1 MKLIKSVSGKYIM
14 TIVKLS
20 LVFIISA
27 LPLLAA
33 EGSDKESLSIPIPET
48 KISYNWFLA
57 YVNGKEDGA
66 SIDEFQVRRGYINIT
81 SKFNSWI
88 STRITPDLTVDREGD
103 GEGDLEMRFK
113 YLYVNFAMPSKWI
126 FTKPNL
132 EFGLVHRPWLDF
144 EQKINRYRSQ
154 GTLFLERNGLF
165 NSADNGITF
174 MSLLGGEMNN
184 DYKKEVNS
192 KYPGR
197 YGSVALGIYN
207 GGGYHAIEKNRS
219 KVFESRLTLRPA
231 PDVAPGLQVSWL
243 LKLGK
248 GNTAAEPDFSVNA
261 AMLSYERRWSVLTF
275 QYYRGEGNSKG
286 SVVLPGGEAA
296 PQEGYSFFGEYHIP
310 FTNFGMI
317 GRYDYF
323 DHNRDLDNM
332 STKRTIAG
340 LVYYLPAA
348 SKIILDV
355 DSVEFEASDTRETVG
370 KFTVEVN
377 F

>member
-1 MKLIKSVSGKYIM
+1 MIKSVCRY
-14 TIVKLS
+14 S
-20 LVFIISA
+20 LILVAAILLQQIIFITSIC
-27 LPLLAA
+27 A
-33 EGSDKESLSIPIPET
+33 EESSDKENLSIPIPET

-57 YVNGKEDGA
+57 YVNGKEDGVN
-66 SIDEFQVRRGYINIT
+66 IDEFQVRRGYINIT

-113 YLYVNFAMPSKWI
+113 YLYVDFKMSSKWI

-154 GTLFLERNGLF
+154 GTHFLERNGLF

-174 MSLLGGEMNN
+174 MSLLGGEM
-184 DYKKEVNS
+184 DSKYKKEVNS

-197 YGSVALGIYN
+197 HGSIALGIYN

-219 KVFESRLTLRPA
+219 KVFESRLTLRPF
-231 PDVAPGLQVSWL
+231 PESVPGMQVSWL

-248 GNTAAEPDFSVNA
+248 GNTEAEPDFNVNA
-261 AMLSYERRWSVLTF
+261 AMLSYERRWSVLAA
-275 QYYRGEGNSKG
+275 QYYRGKGNSKG
-286 SVVLPGGEAA
+286 SAVLANGDAT
-296 PQEGYSFFGEYHIP
+296 PQEGYSIFGEYHIP

-323 DHNRDLDNM
+323 DYNRDLV
-332 STKRTIAG
+332 STSSKRTIAG
-340 LVYYLPAA
+340 LVYYLPVA
-348 SKIILDV
+348 SKIILDI
-355 DSVEFEASDTRETVG
+355 DTVEFETSDTRETIG